1 MAIRCWFINTYLLSC
16 NKPFS
21 LMNDKQDMIKGMVLP
36 SGYISIVYFL
46 ENLYSNKR
54 IRNVLL
60 LIQFYESSI
69 VFSFLKYFNNVLS
82 SLVWQE
88 DNGFIIFA
96 ASLPFT
102 LHNDILKI
110 ERR

>member
-1 MAIRCWFINTYLLSC
+1 MISLNEFGKPYETEYNDMSISLYLWFE
-16 NKPFS
+16 
-21 LMNDKQDMIKGMVLP
+21 VLQQC
-36 SGYISIVYFL
+36 IFFL
-46 ENLYSNKR
+46 G
-54 IRNVLL
+54 
-60 LIQFYESSI
+60 
-69 VFSFLKYFNNVLS
+69 
-82 SLVWQE
+82 WQE